1 MTFSLGGRDSDEIDA
16 MTTDRYLDA
25 LLTAHAS
32 GAATTPASSAVDPAA
47 RAAADRLSRDLPRL
61 HPSFRFE
68 EGLWLRLAD
77 VARGLQLGAAA
88 GSDGRPV
95 AVSGR
100 GSAASMGLDTVA
112 LAALVDGPDPAT
124 DAPSAVRPLLVGG
137 ALTSAAL
144 SIAGAAYVAWRLSH
158 PNAAPMARA
167 VRAVTRA
174 RLA

>member
-1 MTFSLGGRDSDEIDA
+1 VTFPHGGRDSDEIDA

-25 LLTAHAS
+25 LLSAHAS
-32 GAATTPASSAVDPAA
+32 GAVGTPASSAVDHVA
-47 RAAADRLSRDLPRL
+47 RAAADRLSRDLPRF

-68 EGLWLRLAD
+68 EGLWLRLSD

-95 AVSGR
+95 PVPGR
-100 GSAASMGLDTVA
+100 GNAASMDLDAVA
-112 LAALVDGPDPAT
+112 LAALVDGPDP
-124 DAPSAVRPLLVGG
+124 DAAPPNAVRPLLVGG

-158 PNAAPMARA
+158 PGAAPMARA